1 MGNCRPIPEPWIGI
15 WQPDEY
21 LDNPDLIYPDETLK
35 HIILGGTPSVL
46 VQSGDREL

>member
-15 WQPDEY
+15 WHPDEY

-35 HIILGGTPSVL
+35 HIILGGTPRVL
-46 VQSGDREL
+46 VQ